1 MSQGATLD
9 PPPSS
14 WVDLSNSFD
23 NLTKPRIELAEE
35 ADPPV
40 AGEEPSPPGAAPIA
54 IVEAQTRT
62 EGKEPIWVEHPPKRI
77 GNVDRRVVM
86 VGPYKT
92 VEECYQNMDGPLYRA
107 TSQYMQQLVGLP
119 YRLDEFQLPRM
130 GVNSGYIRGEIG
142 RDEYVRTIESSFGPM
157 KEMYVLLEFS
167 PTVDRELKNAWYT
180 YRREDNMIGVA
191 ATSGA
196 VLGFLVLVFGLL
208 QIDTWTK
215 GYYSKRLFLG
225 VPLAIIGVVGLVA
238 LLINM

>member
-1 MSQGATLD
+1 
-9 PPPSS
+9 
-14 WVDLSNSFD
+14 
-23 NLTKPRIELAEE
+23 
-35 ADPPV
+35 
-40 AGEEPSPPGAAPIA
+40 
-54 IVEAQTRT
+54 
-62 EGKEPIWVEHPPKRI
+62 
-77 GNVDRRVVM
+77 M

-92 VEECYQNMDGPLYRA
+92 VEECYKNLDGPLYRV
-107 TSQYMQQLVGLP
+107 TSQYMTQLLGMP
-119 YRLDEFQLPRM
+119 YQLDEWLLPRM
-130 GVNSGYIRGEIG
+130 GIHSGYIRGEIG

-225 VPLAIIGVVGLVA
+225 VPLAIIGVLGLVA
-238 LLINM
+238 LLIN